1 MTFLFSIVF
10 LALLLCSNTSAQT
23 DYSAPFTVTLTNA
36 GINRFLASQWSS
48 MTKNWTGNYQ
58 GLSYSVNLEKPT
70 IYLTTNTCKIFLTLN
85 IVTSV
90 YTGKV
95 NLTPTLSIPS
105 TTINA
110 DNIISQYENLH
121 QQIISSAQLVDPR
134 LQAIVE
140 QALSPINWIIYK
152 GKILNSSTA
161 RLVESA
167 DIQLSGLPTLEF
179 NIRERELDLT
189 ITPTITAT
197 QPNFSIQ
204 WMRNSNNFG
213 IRVISN
219 DKFTID
225 NINIPVITILSLG
238 VQYSF
243 TLLTTLPVT
252 AVFNNDLQKYT
263 AEYIFKPDNVDLAN
277 GTIITTKIDVKRGLS
292 ETLWLMAFTSLSSNQ
307 SWTYSNTSISV
318 IRGE

>member
-10 LALLLCSNTSAQT
+10 LALLFCTNTSAQT

-58 GLSYSVNLEKPT
+58 GLTYSVNLEKPT

-95 NLTPTLSIPS
+95 NLTPTLIIPS

-134 LQAIVE
+134 LQVIIE

-179 NIRERELDLT
+179 SVRERELDLT

-197 QPNFSIQ
+197 QPNFAFQ
-204 WMRNSNNFG
+204 WMRSGNNFG
-213 IRVISN
+213 IRVVSN

-225 NINIPVITILSLG
+225 NLDIPVITIPFPG
-238 VQYSF
+238 VTYSF
-243 TLLTTLPVT
+243 TLVTSMPVT
-252 AVFNNDLQKYT
+252 SVFNNDLQKYT
-263 AEYIFKPDNVDLAN
+263 AEYIFTPDNVDLGACPRIELRMERKN
-277 GTIITTKIDVKRGLS
+277 NL
-292 ETLWLMAFTSLSSNQ
+292 L
-307 SWTYSNTSISV
+307 
-318 IRGE
+318 